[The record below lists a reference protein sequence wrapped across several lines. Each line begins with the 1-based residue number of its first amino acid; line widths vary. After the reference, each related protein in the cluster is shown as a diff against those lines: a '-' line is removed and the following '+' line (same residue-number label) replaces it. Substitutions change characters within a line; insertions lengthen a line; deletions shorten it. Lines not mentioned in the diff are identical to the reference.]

1 MMFDEQLTAPPQPPS
16 MQSIIETLMADNEEL
31 EDHIQLLN
39 ERYAELVEHLKTL
52 FRVDR
57 AEIFD
62 RIVRNV
68 LADLHRQP
76 GMSDDEGCDQSL
88 FEFWGTLRV
97 EGGDNIL
104 YSIADNMLSDA
115 ILEQVEKLEDDE
127 KIVLLT
133 PICDEVIDAD
143 ERQLE
148 DLPGIML
155 YHHRDEISS
164 AFTPHILERIPER
177 YNEDIWGT
185 NDDDNDSDDGDEPL
199 IDEVIEMSAHKPHTA
214 TSDKLSVDQQITADK
229 ALYQSVIDKT
239 VITNDGLG
247 ILSPELG
254 NMLEAAYHRHA
265 GNPEMDALLERAAN
279 AYADAGIAASDIF
292 LKSE

>member
-1 MMFDEQLTAPPQPPS
+1 MMFDEQLTAPPQLPS

-148 DLPGIML
+148 DLPRIML
-155 YHHRDEISS
+155 YHHRDEIAN
-164 AFTPHILERIPER
+164 AFTSHILECIPKR

-185 NDDDNDSDDGDEPL
+185 NDSDDGDEPL
-199 IDEVIEMSAHKPHTA
+199 IDEVIEMSAHNHHTV
-214 TSDKLSVDQQITADK
+214 TVDQLSADQQITADK
-229 ALYQSVIDKT
+229 ALYQSVIDKA

-254 NMLEAAYHRHA
+254 NMLEAAYNRHA
-265 GNPEMDALLERAAN
+265 GNLEMDALLERAAN